1 MNPEKDIN
9 SLKIKIGS
17 RFKEMRDSL
26 KLSQRQLAEELKI
39 LPATLS
45 QIENGKVF
53 PSYESICLLV
63 INYRLNACWLIAGE
77 GDMFLTV
84 IDTLSSIRENR
95 RLDEERYISLLSEM
109 RDPRIESLIF
119 SRLIELKILLGIA
132 APNNINESAR

>member
-9 SLKIKIGS
+9 SLKMKIGS

-77 GDMFLTV
+77 GDIFLTV

-95 RLDEERYISLLSEM
+95 RLDEEKYINLLSEM

-119 SRLIELKILLGIA
+119 SRLVELKILLGIA
-132 APNNINESAR
+132 APNNISESAR

>member
-17 RFKEMRDSL
+17 RFKKMRDSL

-84 IDTLSSIRENR
+84 IDTLSLIRENR
-95 RLDEERYISLLSEM
+95 RLDEERYINLLSEM
-109 RDPRIESLIF
+109 RDPRIEFLIF
-119 SRLIELKILLGIA
+119 SRLVELKVLMGIE
-132 APNNINESAR
+132 APNNISKSAI